1 MTGKELTRRGLFLSL
16 QLAVTA
22 AALYYIF
29 HDAARRAQ
37 MLAALRQA
45 DWRWLALGIGAY
57 GGLELMAVLRWRI
70 LLRIQGFE
78 LPWLQ
83 AAAILFISEFFTVC
97 TPGLVGGDAMRI
109 LYLARIAPAKKMDAA
124 LTVLMDRLAGLI
136 SLIALAAGVLTLR
149 YDWLSRSATVI
160 RLVHAMMAL
169 LGVSALLLL
178 VAIVAA
184 RRREALAGWLPPS
197 VGQVLTALQRYGTN
211 WQSSLAALGMT
222 LIAHGCYYVTF
233 CCAAH
238 ALTRGGPPSFGAV
251 FSVMPIVNT
260 LVALPIS
267 LGGIGLRESLFQ
279 VLLHNLAG
287 TPEAVGALIGTVG
300 FSIQALWAAVPGGA
314 AFVCY
319 RWLSATPVHGGETY
333 AEAVEDESQPSA
345 EGT

>member
-29 HDAARRAQ
+29 HDASRRAQ
-37 MLAALRQA
+37 MLTALRQA
-45 DWRWLALGIGAY
+45 QWRWLGLGVCAY
-57 GGLELMAVLRWRI
+57 GGLEVMAVLRWRI
-70 LLRIQGFE
+70 LLRIQGFK

-83 AAAILFISEFFTVC
+83 ATAILFISEFFTVC

-109 LYLARIAPAKKMDAA
+109 LYLSRVAPAKKIDAA
-124 LTVLMDRLAGLI
+124 LTVVMDRLAGLI
-136 SLIALAAGVLTLR
+136 SLIALASGVLLLR
-149 YDWLSRSATVI
+149 YDWLSRSPAVI
-160 RLVHAMMAL
+160 QLVHAMVAL
-169 LGVSALLLL
+169 LGASALLLIL
-178 VAIVAA
+178 AAVAA
-184 RRREALAGWLPPS
+184 RWREALVRRLPGT
-197 VGQVLTALQRYGTN
+197 VEQVLTALARYGTD
-211 WQSSLAALGMT
+211 WKRTLAALGTT

-238 ALTRGGPPSFGAV
+238 ALTHGGPPSFGAV

-300 FSIQALWAAVPGGA
+300 FSIQALWAALPGGA
-314 AFVCY
+314 AFVFY
-319 RWLSATPVHGGETY
+319 DWLSEVPGLADEDAVSGGHII
-333 AEAVEDESQPSA
+333 S
-345 EGT
+345 

>member
-1 MTGKELTRRGLFLSL
+1 MTGKELSRRGLFLSL
-16 QLAVTA
+16 QLAVTG

-37 MLAALRQA
+37 MLTALRQA
-45 DWRWLALGIGAY
+45 DWRWLGLGLCAY
-57 GGLELMAVLRWRI
+57 GGLELMAVLRWRV

-83 AAAILFISEFFTVC
+83 ATAILFISEFFTVC

-109 LYLARIAPAKKMDAA
+109 LYLARTAPDKKMDAA

-136 SLIALAAGVLTLR
+136 SLIMLAAGVLTLR
-149 YDWLSRSATVI
+149 YHWLSRSATVI

-169 LGVSALLLL
+169 LGASALLLL
-178 VAIVAA
+178 LAIVAA
-184 RRREALAGWLPPS
+184 RWRDALIRRLPAS
-197 VGQVLTALQRYGTN
+197 VEHVLTALHRYGTN
-211 WQSSLAALGMT
+211 WRSTLAALGTT
-222 LIAHGCYYVTF
+222 LIAHGCYYVAF

-287 TPEAVGALIGTVG
+287 APEAVGALIGTVG

-319 RWLSATPVHGGETY
+319 DWLSDAPARGGETY
-333 AEAVEDESQPSA
+333 ADAAGDARPAEAD
-345 EGT
+345 